1 MRWILNKQ
9 NANKHPEMNRNN
21 IPYTTSIINM
31 AIAMISPLKRVII
44 RGIVVFNPSRRKW
57 RRMFMR
63 MLGIREM
70 ECLWQEGKCSLIEFW
85 RRIIWRL
92 VLNKLEHSILRNC
105 LGRWALTR
113 IIHPIHLHLLNN
125 KEVQLG
131 SYKWISLTIIPQD
144 KASNSIQILKSLP
157 NLQPLAI
164 KSLFNPSIH
173 NERIKQ
179 NSKRIDLELLQLEYK
194 LSSNTIAV

>member
-9 NANKHPEMNRNN
+9 NANKHPEMNHNN

-31 AIAMISPLKRVII
+31 AIAMNSHLKRVII
-44 RGIVVFNPSRRKW
+44 RGIVVFNPSRRRW

-63 MLGIREM
+63 LLGIREM
-70 ECLWQEGKCSLIEFW
+70 ECLWQEGKSSLIEFW

-92 VLNKLEHSILRNC
+92 VLNKLERSILRNC

-113 IIHPIHLHLLNN
+113 IIHPIPLHHLNN
-125 KEVQLG
+125 KEVQLE
-131 SYKWISLTIIPQD
+131 SYKWISLIIIPQD
-144 KASNSIQILKSLP
+144 KASNSIQIAKPLP
-157 NLQPLAI
+157 NLQPPAI

-173 NERIKQ
+173 KEKIKQ
-179 NSKRIDLELLQLEYK
+179 NSNRIDLELLQLEYK
-194 LSSNTIAV
+194 HPSNTIAA